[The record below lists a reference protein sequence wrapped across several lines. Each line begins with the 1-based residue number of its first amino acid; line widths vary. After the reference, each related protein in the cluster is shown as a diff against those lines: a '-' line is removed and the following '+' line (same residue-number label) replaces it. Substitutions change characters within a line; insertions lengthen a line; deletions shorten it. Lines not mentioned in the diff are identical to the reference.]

1 MSFVHILAILNFPA
15 SDIANNLSRVDVRY
29 TSEKGKF
36 QNRTSRLLNSL
47 TYSLI
52 NFLCRSV
59 MSRGFFPLLRVV
71 PEIKCEL
78 HGLFSFSLRT
88 WRFNQ

>member
-36 QNRTSRLLNSL
+36 
-47 TYSLI
+47 
-52 NFLCRSV
+52 
-59 MSRGFFPLLRVV
+59 
-71 PEIKCEL
+71 
-78 HGLFSFSLRT
+78 
-88 WRFNQ
+88 